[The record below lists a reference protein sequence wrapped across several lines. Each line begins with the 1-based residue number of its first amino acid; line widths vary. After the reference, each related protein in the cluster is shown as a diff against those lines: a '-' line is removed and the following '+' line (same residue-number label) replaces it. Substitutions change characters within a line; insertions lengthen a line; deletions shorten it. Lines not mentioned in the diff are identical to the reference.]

1 MIKKI
6 SDNLKN
12 LFFVNIYDEECDLT
26 IHRGVYT
33 GTFEEIKTELSSVYG
48 NNDFILEIS
57 HCVVDELPLF
67 EDII

>member
-12 LFFVNIYDEECDLT
+12 LFFVNIYDEENDLI

-33 GTFEEIKTELSSVYG
+33 GTFEEIKTELSSIYG